1 MNVKLR
7 HQINLLLW
15 SQRAFTGVP
24 DRGIGPSTVCNL
36 YHGAVYLMF
45 LAAPM
50 PLWLRLRSGIV
61 T

>member
-1 MNVKLR
+1 MNVKFR
-7 HQINLLLW
+7 HQINLLFR
-15 SQRAFTGVP
+15 SQRTFAGVP
-24 DRGIGPSTVCNL
+24 DGGIGPSTVCNL

-45 LAAPM
+45 LATPM

>member
-1 MNVKLR
+1 
-7 HQINLLLW
+7 LLFR
-15 SQRAFTGVP
+15 SQRTFAGIP
-24 DRGIGPSTVCNL
+24 DGGIGPSTVCNL
-36 YHGAVYLMF
+36 YHDAVYLMF